1 MESNLYFAIA
11 QRTANGRYINLWIN
25 GSDRKEMIAPENLYG
40 VLREKNM
47 HEMVGQINAIVLR
60 SYSMYLLDFTTGNIG
75 LLSALKTKDGVSVME
90 ALSGAKNV
98 IDLES
103 KQESV
108 SYLLNIGSNQ
118 EGKSRTNKTEE
129 ALKLRFSNSKKISQ
143 EADNSFQSFLKN
155 LSNWQK

>member
-47 HEMVGQINAIVLR
+47 HEMVGQINAIVLG

-90 ALSGAKNV
+90 ALSGAKNSV
-98 IDLES
+98 DLES

-108 SYLLNIGSNQ
+108 SYLLDIGSNR
-118 EGKSRTNKTEE
+118 EGKSRTNKKEE
-129 ALKLRFSNSKKISQ
+129 ALKLRFSNSRKTSQ

>member
-47 HEMVGQINAIVLR
+47 HEMVGQINSIVLG

-90 ALSGAKNV
+90 ALSGAKNAV
-98 IDLES
+98 DLES

-129 ALKLRFSNSKKISQ
+129 ALKLRFWNSKKISQ